1 MYTSALM
8 AAVVISIH
16 TVPKDSDEITKN
28 IFDPAEFQST
38 PSRRT
43 VTENQVMI
51 NHVQHISIHTVPK
64 DSDLEAN
71 AVLYKF
77 KNISIHTVPKDSDA
91 MGACTVAAGFLFQ
104 STPSRR
110 TVTF

>member
-64 DSDLEAN
+64 DSD
-71 AVLYKF
+71 
-77 KNISIHTVPKDSDA
+77 A